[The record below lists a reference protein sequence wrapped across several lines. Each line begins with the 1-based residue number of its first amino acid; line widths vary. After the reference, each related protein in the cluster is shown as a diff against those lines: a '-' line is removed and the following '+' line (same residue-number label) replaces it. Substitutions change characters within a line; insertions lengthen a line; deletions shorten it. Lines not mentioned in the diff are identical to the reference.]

1 MIYDKKFSEAN
12 LADLNFIEN
21 TQYENCEFSAIQ
33 FNSHQLRGVLFNDCH
48 FLNCN
53 LANQDLMNTTI
64 ARASFNACNMIGIN
78 WCNLKRAEDLQF
90 KECKINFSS
99 FQGLKLKKIRVE
111 KCQALDVDFS
121 SCDLSGGIFAHSN
134 LAGSNFNAA
143 LFENAD
149 FRWAKD
155 YLFDLRKA
163 KVKGVKLTM
172 PEALNLITVLGAE
185 IEF

>member
-12 LADLNFIEN
+12 LSDLDFSEN
-21 TQYENCEFSAIQ
+21 SQFENCEFSAIQ
-33 FNSHQLRGVLFNDCH
+33 FSGHLLRGALFNDCQ
-48 FLNCN
+48 FASCN
-53 LANQDLMNTTI
+53 LANQDFMNATI
-64 ARASFNACNMIGIN
+64 VRASFNACNMIGIN
-78 WCNLKRAEDLQF
+78 WCNVKRVEDLQF
-90 KECKINFSS
+90 KESKINFSS

-111 KCQALDVDFS
+111 SCQALDVDFS
-121 SCDLSGGIFAHSN
+121 SCDLTGAVFAYSN
-134 LAGSNFNAA
+134 LAGSNFNGA
-143 LFENAD
+143 LIENAD

-155 YLFDLRKA
+155 YLFDLRKS